1 MLVFDYAAFAAQ
13 QRIQN
18 RMHFGDGNAVEPNGP
33 VDEDVASTGGQA
45 EGLRVT
51 VRT

>member
-18 RMHFGDGNAVEPNGP
+18 RIHCGDGNAVEPNGP
-33 VDEDVASTGGQA
+33 GDEDVASARGQA
-45 EGLRVT
+45 EGLQVA
-51 VRT
+51 VGA